1 MEEVLNNLIKET
13 LTLKISN
20 FKDGSVDDLIKLWSK
35 FCIYYG
41 VMKLEEYKYP
51 NPPHKL
57 IILDNLLKEFDKI
70 RDAFNNK
77 QSIFINFGLIYNQIL
92 QLR

>member
-1 MEEVLNNLIKET
+1 MEEILNNLIKET

-20 FKDGSVDDLIKLWSK
+20 FKDGSVDDLTKLWSK
-35 FCIYYG
+35 FGICYG

-57 IILDNLLKEFDKI
+57 VILDNLLKEFDKI